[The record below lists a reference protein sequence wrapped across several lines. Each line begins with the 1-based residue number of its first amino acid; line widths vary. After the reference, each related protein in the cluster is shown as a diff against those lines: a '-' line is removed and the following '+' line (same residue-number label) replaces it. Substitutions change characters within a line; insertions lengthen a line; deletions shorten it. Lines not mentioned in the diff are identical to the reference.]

1 MKRNNSRQLA
11 IWALAIALTATTIA
25 YAALQTSL
33 SITGNVTR
41 KGGSWNVKLGN
52 VANKSTT
59 GSAKFT
65 TQPTISGTTLNFG
78 AELAL
83 PGDSFT
89 FTFDVMNAGTVD
101 AKLSSYLF
109 TDSGF
114 DPDNVGVSKSE
125 IDTEYNVHDVT
136 CNMKYNNAIITWS
149 NKGNLNLTK
158 PASTSSP
165 TKKTITVYCKYN
177 YVTTIESYSRNLG
190 LSLELNYV
198 QA

>member
-89 FTFDVMNAGTVD
+89 FTFDVMNSGTVD

-109 TDSGF
+109 SDEESYPG
-114 DPDNVGVSKSE
+114 SKTE
-125 IDTEYNVHDVT
+125 METEYNVDDVT
-136 CNMKYNNAIITWS
+136 CNMKYNNATITWS
-149 NKGNLNLTK
+149 NKSNLNLTK

-177 YVTTIESYSRNLG
+177 DVTTISSTSKELN
-190 LSLELNYV
+190 LSLDLDYV

>member
-11 IWALAIALTATTIA
+11 ICALAIALTATTIA
-25 YAALQTSL
+25 YAVLRTSL
-33 SITGNVTR
+33 RISGNVTR
-41 KGGSWNVKLGN
+41 KGGTWSIQLDNI
-52 VANKSTT
+52 ANKSTT

-83 PGDSFT
+83 PGDSFS

-109 TDSGF
+109 SHVDYSS
-114 DPDNVGVSKSE
+114 PSE
-125 IDTEYNVHDVT
+125 TETEYNVDDVT
-136 CNMKYNNAIITWS
+136 CNMKYNNATITPS
-149 NKGNLNLTK
+149 NKSNLNLTK

-165 TKKTITVYCKYN
+165 TKKTIKVYCKYDAVPVIDSTDRELN
-177 YVTTIESYSRNLG
+177 